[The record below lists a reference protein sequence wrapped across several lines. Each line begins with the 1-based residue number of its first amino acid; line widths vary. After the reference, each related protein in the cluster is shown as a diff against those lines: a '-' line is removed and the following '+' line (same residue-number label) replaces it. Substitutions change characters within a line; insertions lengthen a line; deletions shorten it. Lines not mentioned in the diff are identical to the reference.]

1 MSLGASFINGL
12 VSDRF
17 TDAKGHTMNAD
28 IKHFILAWV
37 RVVAPTLFLVA
48 TTAFLT
54 IPYSLGHHPGDSTP
68 ASTDT
73 VRHMT

>member
-1 MSLGASFINGL
+1 
-12 VSDRF
+12 
-17 TDAKGHTMNAD
+17 MNAD
-28 IKHFILAWV
+28 IKNLILAWI

-68 ASTDT
+68 ALTDS